1 MSDIDSLVRQ
11 YKAGALSRRGFFKR
25 CLLYTFSEPTR
36 PY

>member
-25 CLLYTFSEPTR
+25 AGAFGLLVPAAS
-36 PY
+36 